1 MVLTRTTF
9 DLLAVCAACAMV
21 VSAIVAAW

>member
-1 MVLTRTTF
+1 MVLTRTTL

-21 VSAIVAAW
+21 VSAIVAVW